1 MQERFPFEMPPEIT
15 EQPAPVEE
23 TTVQPE
29 PAVKP
34 VVEDAVVEEENTP
47 LPDADENCNG
57 SGEVKAEP
65 EPVKEETPKQELIAE
80 EVREEPVIQNVEN
93 EVDGQD
99 INQEEEQPLPPKIEV
114 EEAAINAEEL
124 VEERGDDNNEDNKVE
139 EEVAPI
145 VEEQVNEREEGNEPS
160 EIEDASESGPME
172 LENDKDED
180 EEDDEDNESVEEEGL
195 DIEHEQDEDEDNSEE
210 QGMEVE
216 NDSDN
221 DKEQEPSDMDNG
233 SNQQERGEEALSNNS
248 GPEVRPEEIKE
259 PSIQKEEEIKE
270 QEEQVV
276 EEAESVKQEEEPAP
290 VIEQPEPESKKSSV
304 QAKEEEEIVEEPQ
317 LAKRE
322 EMNPVKEPSEQ
333 EEEIEEEPEPVSVKS
348 VRFDNLRAHT
358 LRHLKKRV
366 LNTPSRVVYEPDSVI
381 NRNYFKQSSV
391 SHIPPQTYKGEPT
404 TKQLSL
410 NKLKQEVTSLY
421 KARRMGVPVPAVYSI
436 NLKQRVLCTEIF
448 TNTESLANYLRT
460 KVDFSNENIQKELKK
475 VFNTLGEYLAE
486 LHNGN
491 VIHGNLNNEAVLV
504 STTSQRLKFVDF
516 SESYSSGNIEDKA
529 KDLYKFEQSLLGGK
543 QDNAVVG
550 ELMQFLCTG
559 YITKSKKFDSIIQRL
574 RKIKLRSGN

>member
-23 TTVQPE
+23 TAVQPE
-29 PAVKP
+29 PVVKP
-34 VVEDAVVEEENTP
+34 VVEDEVVEEKNTP
-47 LPDADENCNG
+47 LPDAEENCNG
-57 SGEVKAEP
+57 SGEVKEEP

-80 EVREEPVIQNVEN
+80 EVREEPVIENVEN
-93 EVDGQD
+93 EVVGQD
-99 INQEEEQPLPPKIEV
+99 INQEQEQPLPAEIEL
-114 EEAAINAEEL
+114 EEAAIDAERI
-124 VEERGDDNNEDNKVE
+124 VEERGDDNNEPVQSNNEDNKME

-145 VEEQVNEREEGNEPS
+145 VEEQVNEREESGES
-160 EIEDASESGPME
+160 LEKEDASESGPME
-172 LENDKDED
+172 LENDNDDQDVED
-180 EEDDEDNESVEEEGL
+180 EGERL
-195 DIEHEQDEDEDNSEE
+195 DIGQDEDNSEE

-216 NDSDN
+216 DESDN
-221 DKEQEPSDMDNG
+221 SKGSKPNDMDNQSG
-233 SNQQERGEEALSNNS
+233 QKEREEKSVSNRSDPG
-248 GPEVRPEEIKE
+248 VR
-259 PSIQKEEEIKE
+259 EEEIKKPGIE
-270 QEEQVV
+270 QEEEMKVQEVQVN
-276 EEAESVKQEEEPAP
+276 EKREPEKQEEEPAP
-290 VIEQPEPESKKSSV
+290 VVEQPEPESKKSSV
-304 QAKEEEEIVEEPQ
+304 QAKEEEIVEEPQ

-322 EMNPVKEPSEQ
+322 EIDPVKEPSEQ

-404 TKQLSL
+404 AKQLSL

-460 KVDFSNENIQKELKK
+460 KVDFSNENVQKELKK
-475 VFNTLGEYLAE
+475 VFNKLGEYLAE

-504 STTSQRLKFVDF
+504 SATSQRLKFVDF

>member
-23 TTVQPE
+23 TAVQPE
-29 PAVKP
+29 PVVKP
-34 VVEDAVVEEENTP
+34 VVEDEVVEEKNTP
-47 LPDADENCNG
+47 LPDAEENCNG
-57 SGEVKAEP
+57 SGEVKEEP

-80 EVREEPVIQNVEN
+80 EVREEPVIENVEN
-93 EVDGQD
+93 EVVGQD
-99 INQEEEQPLPPKIEV
+99 INQEQEQPLPAEIEL
-114 EEAAINAEEL
+114 EEAAIDAERI
-124 VEERGDDNNEDNKVE
+124 VEERGDDNNEPVQSNNEDNKME

-145 VEEQVNEREEGNEPS
+145 VEEQVNEREESGES
-160 EIEDASESGPME
+160 LEKEDASESGPME
-172 LENDKDED
+172 LENDNDDQDVED
-180 EEDDEDNESVEEEGL
+180 EGERL
-195 DIEHEQDEDEDNSEE
+195 DIGQDEDNSEE

-216 NDSDN
+216 DESDN
-221 DKEQEPSDMDNG
+221 SKGSKPNDMDNQSDQKEREEKSV
-233 SNQQERGEEALSNNS
+233 SNRADPG
-248 GPEVRPEEIKE
+248 VR
-259 PSIQKEEEIKE
+259 EEEIKKPGIE
-270 QEEQVV
+270 QQEEMKVQEVQVN
-276 EEAESVKQEEEPAP
+276 EKREPEKQEEEPAP
-290 VIEQPEPESKKSSV
+290 VVEQPEPESKKSLV
-304 QAKEEEEIVEEPQ
+304 QAKEEEIVEEPQ

-322 EMNPVKEPSEQ
+322 EIDPVKEPSEQ

-404 TKQLSL
+404 AKQLSL

-460 KVDFSNENIQKELKK
+460 KVDFSNENVQKELKK
-475 VFNTLGEYLAE
+475 VFNKLGEYLAE

-504 STTSQRLKFVDF
+504 SATSQRLKFVDF

>member
-23 TTVQPE
+23 TAVQPE
-29 PAVKP
+29 PVVKP
-34 VVEDAVVEEENTP
+34 VVEDEVVEEKNTP
-47 LPDADENCNG
+47 LPDAEENCNG
-57 SGEVKAEP
+57 SGEVKEEP

-80 EVREEPVIQNVEN
+80 EVREEPVIENVEN
-93 EVDGQD
+93 EVVGQD
-99 INQEEEQPLPPKIEV
+99 INQEQEQPLPAEIEL
-114 EEAAINAEEL
+114 EEAAIDAERI
-124 VEERGDDNNEDNKVE
+124 VEERGDDNNEPVQSNNEDNKME

-145 VEEQVNEREEGNEPS
+145 VEEQVNEREESGES
-160 EIEDASESGPME
+160 LEKEDASESGPME
-172 LENDKDED
+172 LENDNDDQDVED
-180 EEDDEDNESVEEEGL
+180 EGERL
-195 DIEHEQDEDEDNSEE
+195 DIGQDEDNSEE

-216 NDSDN
+216 DESDN
-221 DKEQEPSDMDNG
+221 SKGSKPNDMDNQSDQKEREEKSV
-233 SNQQERGEEALSNNS
+233 SNRADPG
-248 GPEVRPEEIKE
+248 VR
-259 PSIQKEEEIKE
+259 EEEIKKPGIE
-270 QEEQVV
+270 QQEEMKVQEVQVN
-276 EEAESVKQEEEPAP
+276 EKREPEKQEEEPAP
-290 VIEQPEPESKKSSV
+290 VVEQPEPESKKSLV
-304 QAKEEEEIVEEPQ
+304 QAKEEEIVEEPQ

-322 EMNPVKEPSEQ
+322 EIDPVKEPSEK

-404 TKQLSL
+404 AKQLSL

-460 KVDFSNENIQKELKK
+460 KVDFSNENVQKELKK
-475 VFNTLGEYLAE
+475 VFNKLGEYLAE

-504 STTSQRLKFVDF
+504 SATSQRLKFVDF

>member
-23 TTVQPE
+23 TPVQPE
-29 PAVKP
+29 PVVKP
-34 VVEDAVVEEENTP
+34 VVEDEVVEEKNTP
-47 LPDADENCNG
+47 LPDAEENCNG
-57 SGEVKAEP
+57 SGEVKEEP

-80 EVREEPVIQNVEN
+80 EVREEPVIENVEN
-93 EVDGQD
+93 EVVGQD
-99 INQEEEQPLPPKIEV
+99 INQEQEQPLPAELEL
-114 EEAAINAEEL
+114 EEAAIDAKRI
-124 VEERGDDNNEDNKVE
+124 VEERGDDNNEPVQSNNEDNKME

-145 VEEQVNEREEGNEPS
+145 VEEQVNEREENGES
-160 EIEDASESGPME
+160 LEKEDASESGPME
-172 LENDKDED
+172 LENDNDDQDVED
-180 EEDDEDNESVEEEGL
+180 EGERL
-195 DIEHEQDEDEDNSEE
+195 DIGQDEDNSEE

-216 NDSDN
+216 DESDN
-221 DKEQEPSDMDNG
+221 SKGSKPNDMDNQSDQNEREEKSV
-233 SNQQERGEEALSNNS
+233 SNRSDPG
-248 GPEVRPEEIKE
+248 VR
-259 PSIQKEEEIKE
+259 EEEIKKPSIE
-270 QEEQVV
+270 QQEEMKVQEVQVN
-276 EEAESVKQEEEPAP
+276 EEREPEKQEEEPAP
-290 VIEQPEPESKKSSV
+290 VVEQPEPESKKSSV
-304 QAKEEEEIVEEPQ
+304 QAKEEEIVEEPQ

-322 EMNPVKEPSEQ
+322 EIDPVKEPSEQ

-460 KVDFSNENIQKELKK
+460 KVDFSNENVQKELKK
-475 VFNTLGEYLAE
+475 VFNKLGEYLAE

-504 STTSQRLKFVDF
+504 SATSQRLKFVDF

>member
-1 MQERFPFEMPPEIT
+1 M
-15 EQPAPVEE
+15 
-23 TTVQPE
+23 
-29 PAVKP
+29 
-34 VVEDAVVEEENTP
+34 
-47 LPDADENCNG
+47 
-57 SGEVKAEP
+57 
-65 EPVKEETPKQELIAE
+65 
-80 EVREEPVIQNVEN
+80 
-93 EVDGQD
+93 
-99 INQEEEQPLPPKIEV
+99 
-114 EEAAINAEEL
+114 
-124 VEERGDDNNEDNKVE
+124 E

-145 VEEQVNEREEGNEPS
+145 VEEQVNEREESGELL

-172 LENDKDED
+172 LENDNDDQDVED
-180 EEDDEDNESVEEEGL
+180 EGERL
-195 DIEHEQDEDEDNSEE
+195 DIGQDEDNSEE

-216 NDSDN
+216 DDSDN
-221 DKEQEPSDMDNG
+221 SKGSKPNDMDNQSDQKEREEKSV
-233 SNQQERGEEALSNNS
+233 SNRSDPG
-248 GPEVRPEEIKE
+248 VR
-259 PSIQKEEEIKE
+259 EEEIKKPGIE
-270 QEEQVV
+270 QEEEMKVQEVQVN
-276 EEAESVKQEEEPAP
+276 EEREPEKQKEEPAP
-290 VIEQPEPESKKSSV
+290 VVEEPEPESKKSSV
-304 QAKEEEEIVEEPQ
+304 QAKEEEIVEEPQ

-322 EMNPVKEPSEQ
+322 EIDPVKEPSEQ

-404 TKQLSL
+404 AKQLSL

-460 KVDFSNENIQKELKK
+460 KVDFSNENVQKELKK
-475 VFNTLGEYLAE
+475 VFNKLGEYLAE

-504 STTSQRLKFVDF
+504 SATSQRLKFVDF

>member
-23 TTVQPE
+23 TAVQPE
-29 PAVKP
+29 PVVKP
-34 VVEDAVVEEENTP
+34 VVEDEVVEEKNTP
-47 LPDADENCNG
+47 LPDAEENCNG
-57 SGEVKAEP
+57 SGEVKEEP

-80 EVREEPVIQNVEN
+80 EVREEPVIENVEN
-93 EVDGQD
+93 EVVGQD
-99 INQEEEQPLPPKIEV
+99 INQEQEQPLPAEIEL
-114 EEAAINAEEL
+114 EEAAIDAERI
-124 VEERGDDNNEDNKVE
+124 VEERGDDNNEPVQSNNEDNKME

-145 VEEQVNEREEGNEPS
+145 VEEQVNEREESGES
-160 EIEDASESGPME
+160 LEKEDASESGPME
-172 LENDKDED
+172 LENDNDDQDVED
-180 EEDDEDNESVEEEGL
+180 EGERL
-195 DIEHEQDEDEDNSEE
+195 DIGQDEDNSEE

-216 NDSDN
+216 DNSDN
-221 DKEQEPSDMDNG
+221 SKASKPNDMDNQSDQKEREEKSV
-233 SNQQERGEEALSNNS
+233 SNRSDPG
-248 GPEVRPEEIKE
+248 VR
-259 PSIQKEEEIKE
+259 EEEIKKPGIE
-270 QEEQVV
+270 QEEEMKVQEVQVN
-276 EEAESVKQEEEPAP
+276 EEREPEKQEEEPAP
-290 VIEQPEPESKKSSV
+290 VVEQLEPESKKSSV
-304 QAKEEEEIVEEPQ
+304 QAKEEEIVEEPQ

-322 EMNPVKEPSEQ
+322 EIDPVKEPSEQ

-404 TKQLSL
+404 AKQLSL

-460 KVDFSNENIQKELKK
+460 KVDFSNENVQKELKK
-475 VFNTLGEYLAE
+475 VFNKLGEYLAE

-504 STTSQRLKFVDF
+504 SATSQRLKFVDF

>member
-1 MQERFPFEMPPEIT
+1 MPPEIT

-23 TTVQPE
+23 TPVQPE
-29 PAVKP
+29 PVVKP
-34 VVEDAVVEEENTP
+34 VVEDEVVEEKNTP
-47 LPDADENCNG
+47 LPDAEENCNG
-57 SGEVKAEP
+57 SGEVKEEP

-80 EVREEPVIQNVEN
+80 EVRKEPVIENVEN
-93 EVDGQD
+93 EVVGQD
-99 INQEEEQPLPPKIEV
+99 INQEQEQPLPAELEL
-114 EEAAINAEEL
+114 EEAAIDAKRI
-124 VEERGDDNNEDNKVE
+124 VEERGDDNNEPVQSNNEDNKME

-145 VEEQVNEREEGNEPS
+145 VEEQVNEREESGES
-160 EIEDASESGPME
+160 LEKEDASESGPME
-172 LENDKDED
+172 LENDNDDQDVED
-180 EEDDEDNESVEEEGL
+180 EGERL
-195 DIEHEQDEDEDNSEE
+195 DIGQDEDNSEE

-216 NDSDN
+216 DESDN
-221 DKEQEPSDMDNG
+221 SKGSKPNDMDNQSG
-233 SNQQERGEEALSNNS
+233 QKEREEKSVSNRADPG
-248 GPEVRPEEIKE
+248 VR
-259 PSIQKEEEIKE
+259 EEEIKKPGIE
-270 QEEQVV
+270 QQEEMKVQEVQVN
-276 EEAESVKQEEEPAP
+276 EKREPEKQEEEPAP
-290 VIEQPEPESKKSSV
+290 VVEQPEPESKKSLV
-304 QAKEEEEIVEEPQ
+304 QAKEEEIVEEPQ

-322 EMNPVKEPSEQ
+322 EIDPVKEPSEQ

-404 TKQLSL
+404 AKQLSL

-460 KVDFSNENIQKELKK
+460 KVDFSNENVQKELKK
-475 VFNTLGEYLAE
+475 VFNKLGEYLAE

-504 STTSQRLKFVDF
+504 SATSQRLKFVDF

>member
-23 TTVQPE
+23 TPVQPE
-29 PAVKP
+29 PVVKP
-34 VVEDAVVEEENTP
+34 VVEDEVVEEKNTP
-47 LPDADENCNG
+47 LPDAEENCNG
-57 SGEVKAEP
+57 SGEVKEEP

-80 EVREEPVIQNVEN
+80 EVREEPVIENVEN
-93 EVDGQD
+93 EGVGQD
-99 INQEEEQPLPPKIEV
+99 INQEQEQPLPAELEL
-114 EEAAINAEEL
+114 EEAAIDAKRI
-124 VEERGDDNNEDNKVE
+124 VEERGDDNNEPVQSNNEDNKME

-145 VEEQVNEREEGNEPS
+145 VEEQVNEREESGES
-160 EIEDASESGPME
+160 LEKEDASESGPME
-172 LENDKDED
+172 LENDNDDQDVED
-180 EEDDEDNESVEEEGL
+180 EGERL
-195 DIEHEQDEDEDNSEE
+195 DIGQDEDNSEE

-216 NDSDN
+216 DDSDN
-221 DKEQEPSDMDNG
+221 SKGSKPNDMDNQSDQKEREEKSV
-233 SNQQERGEEALSNNS
+233 SNRADPG
-248 GPEVRPEEIKE
+248 VR
-259 PSIQKEEEIKE
+259 EEEIKKPGIE
-270 QEEQVV
+270 QQEEMKVQEVQVN
-276 EEAESVKQEEEPAP
+276 EKREPEKQEEEPAP
-290 VIEQPEPESKKSSV
+290 VVEQPEPESKKSLV
-304 QAKEEEEIVEEPQ
+304 QAKEEEIVEEPQ

-322 EMNPVKEPSEQ
+322 EIDPVKEPSEQ

-404 TKQLSL
+404 AKQLSL

-460 KVDFSNENIQKELKK
+460 KVDFSNENVQKELKK
-475 VFNTLGEYLAE
+475 VFNKLGEYLAE

-504 STTSQRLKFVDF
+504 SATSQRLKFVDF

>member
-23 TTVQPE
+23 TAVQPE
-29 PAVKP
+29 PVVKP
-34 VVEDAVVEEENTP
+34 VVEDEVVEEKNTP
-47 LPDADENCNG
+47 LPDAEENCNG
-57 SGEVKAEP
+57 SGEVKEEP

-80 EVREEPVIQNVEN
+80 EVREEPVIENVEN
-93 EVDGQD
+93 EVVGQD
-99 INQEEEQPLPPKIEV
+99 INQEQEQPLPAELEL
-114 EEAAINAEEL
+114 EEAAIDAKRI
-124 VEERGDDNNEDNKVE
+124 VEERGDDNNEPVQSNNEDNKME

-145 VEEQVNEREEGNEPS
+145 VEEQVNEREESGES
-160 EIEDASESGPME
+160 LEKEDASESGPME
-172 LENDKDED
+172 LENDNDDQDVED
-180 EEDDEDNESVEEEGL
+180 EGERL
-195 DIEHEQDEDEDNSEE
+195 DIGQDEDNSEE

-216 NDSDN
+216 DESDN
-221 DKEQEPSDMDNG
+221 SKGSKPNDMDNQSDQKEREEKSV
-233 SNQQERGEEALSNNS
+233 SNRSDPG
-248 GPEVRPEEIKE
+248 VR
-259 PSIQKEEEIKE
+259 EEEIKKPGIE
-270 QEEQVV
+270 QEEEMKVQEVQVN
-276 EEAESVKQEEEPAP
+276 EKREPEKQEEEPAP
-290 VIEQPEPESKKSSV
+290 VVEQPEPESKKSSV
-304 QAKEEEEIVEEPQ
+304 QAKEEEIVEEPQ

-322 EMNPVKEPSEQ
+322 EIDPVKEPSEQ

-404 TKQLSL
+404 AKQLSL

-460 KVDFSNENIQKELKK
+460 KVDFSNENVQKELKK
-475 VFNTLGEYLAE
+475 VFNKLGEYLAE

-504 STTSQRLKFVDF
+504 SATSQRLKFVDF

>member
-23 TTVQPE
+23 TPVQPE
-29 PAVKP
+29 PVVKP
-34 VVEDAVVEEENTP
+34 VVEDEVVEEKNTP
-47 LPDADENCNG
+47 LPDAEENCNG
-57 SGEVKAEP
+57 SGEVKEEP

-80 EVREEPVIQNVEN
+80 EVRKEPVIENVEN
-93 EVDGQD
+93 EVVGQD
-99 INQEEEQPLPPKIEV
+99 INQEQEQPLPAELEL
-114 EEAAINAEEL
+114 EEAAIDAKRI
-124 VEERGDDNNEDNKVE
+124 VEERGDDNNEPVQSNNEDNKME

-145 VEEQVNEREEGNEPS
+145 VEEQVNEREESGES
-160 EIEDASESGPME
+160 LEKEDASESGPME
-172 LENDKDED
+172 LENDNDDQDVED
-180 EEDDEDNESVEEEGL
+180 EGERL
-195 DIEHEQDEDEDNSEE
+195 DIGQDEDNSEE

-216 NDSDN
+216 DESDN
-221 DKEQEPSDMDNG
+221 SKGSKPNDMDNQSDQKEREEKSV
-233 SNQQERGEEALSNNS
+233 SNRADPG
-248 GPEVRPEEIKE
+248 VR
-259 PSIQKEEEIKE
+259 EEEIKKPGIE
-270 QEEQVV
+270 QEEEMKVQEVQVN
-276 EEAESVKQEEEPAP
+276 EEREPEKQEEEPAP
-290 VIEQPEPESKKSSV
+290 VVEQPEPESKKSLV
-304 QAKEEEEIVEEPQ
+304 QAKEEEIVEEPQ

-322 EMNPVKEPSEQ
+322 EIDPVKEPSEQ

-460 KVDFSNENIQKELKK
+460 KVDFSNENVQKELKK
-475 VFNTLGEYLAE
+475 VFNKLGEYLAE

-504 STTSQRLKFVDF
+504 SATSQRLKFVDF

>member
-23 TTVQPE
+23 TPVQPE
-29 PAVKP
+29 PVVKP
-34 VVEDAVVEEENTP
+34 VVEDEVVEEKNTP
-47 LPDADENCNG
+47 LPDAEENCNG
-57 SGEVKAEP
+57 SGEVKEEP

-80 EVREEPVIQNVEN
+80 EVREEPVIENVEN
-93 EVDGQD
+93 EVVGQD
-99 INQEEEQPLPPKIEV
+99 INQEQEQPLPAELEL
-114 EEAAINAEEL
+114 EEAAIDAKRI
-124 VEERGDDNNEDNKVE
+124 VEERGDDNNEPVQSNNEDNKME

-145 VEEQVNEREEGNEPS
+145 VEEQVNEREESGES
-160 EIEDASESGPME
+160 LEKEDASESGPME
-172 LENDKDED
+172 LENDDDDQDVED
-180 EEDDEDNESVEEEGL
+180 EGERL
-195 DIEHEQDEDEDNSEE
+195 DIGQDEDNSEE

-216 NDSDN
+216 DDSDN
-221 DKEQEPSDMDNG
+221 SKGSKPNDMDNQSDQKEREEKSV
-233 SNQQERGEEALSNNS
+233 SNRADPG
-248 GPEVRPEEIKE
+248 VR
-259 PSIQKEEEIKE
+259 EEEIKKPGIE
-270 QEEQVV
+270 QQEEMKVQEVQVN
-276 EEAESVKQEEEPAP
+276 EKREPEKQEEEPAP
-290 VIEQPEPESKKSSV
+290 VVEQPEPESKKSLV
-304 QAKEEEEIVEEPQ
+304 QAKEEEIVEEPQ

-322 EMNPVKEPSEQ
+322 EIDPVKEPSEQ
-333 EEEIEEEPEPVSVKS
+333 GEEIEEEPEPVSVKS

-404 TKQLSL
+404 AKQLSL

-460 KVDFSNENIQKELKK
+460 KVDFSNENVQKELKK
-475 VFNTLGEYLAE
+475 VFNKLGEYLAE

-504 STTSQRLKFVDF
+504 SATSQRLKFVDF

>member
-23 TTVQPE
+23 TPVQPE
-29 PAVKP
+29 PVVKP
-34 VVEDAVVEEENTP
+34 VVEDEVVEEKNTP
-47 LPDADENCNG
+47 LPDAEENCNG
-57 SGEVKAEP
+57 SGEVKEEP

-80 EVREEPVIQNVEN
+80 EVREEPVIENVEN
-93 EVDGQD
+93 EVVGQD
-99 INQEEEQPLPPKIEV
+99 INQEQEQPLPAELEL
-114 EEAAINAEEL
+114 EEAAIDAKRI
-124 VEERGDDNNEDNKVE
+124 VEERGDDNNEPVQSNNEDNKME

-145 VEEQVNEREEGNEPS
+145 VEEQVNEREENGES
-160 EIEDASESGPME
+160 LEKEDASESGPME
-172 LENDKDED
+172 LENDNDDQDVED
-180 EEDDEDNESVEEEGL
+180 EGERL
-195 DIEHEQDEDEDNSEE
+195 DIGQDEDNSEE

-216 NDSDN
+216 DDSDN
-221 DKEQEPSDMDNG
+221 SKGSKPNDMDNQSDQKEREEKSV
-233 SNQQERGEEALSNNS
+233 SNRADPG
-248 GPEVRPEEIKE
+248 VR
-259 PSIQKEEEIKE
+259 EEEIKKPSIE
-270 QEEQVV
+270 QQEEMKVQEVQVN
-276 EEAESVKQEEEPAP
+276 EKREPEKQEEEPAP
-290 VIEQPEPESKKSSV
+290 VVEQPEPESKKSLV
-304 QAKEEEEIVEEPQ
+304 QAKEEEIVEEPQ

-322 EMNPVKEPSEQ
+322 EIDPVKEPSEQ

-404 TKQLSL
+404 AKQLSL

-460 KVDFSNENIQKELKK
+460 KVDFSNENVQKELKK
-475 VFNTLGEYLAE
+475 VFNKLGEYLAE

-504 STTSQRLKFVDF
+504 SATSQRLKFVDF

>member
-23 TTVQPE
+23 TPVQPE
-29 PAVKP
+29 PVVKP
-34 VVEDAVVEEENTP
+34 VVEDEVVEEKNTP
-47 LPDADENCNG
+47 LPDAEENCNG
-57 SGEVKAEP
+57 SGEVKEEP

-80 EVREEPVIQNVEN
+80 EVRKEPVIENVEN
-93 EVDGQD
+93 EVVGQD
-99 INQEEEQPLPPKIEV
+99 INQEQEQPLPAELEL
-114 EEAAINAEEL
+114 EEAAIDAKRI
-124 VEERGDDNNEDNKVE
+124 VEERGDDNNEPVQSNNEDNKME

-145 VEEQVNEREEGNEPS
+145 VEEQINEREESGES
-160 EIEDASESGPME
+160 LEKEDASESGPME
-172 LENDKDED
+172 LENDDDDQDVED
-180 EEDDEDNESVEEEGL
+180 EGERL
-195 DIEHEQDEDEDNSEE
+195 DIGQDEDNSEE

-216 NDSDN
+216 DESDN
-221 DKEQEPSDMDNG
+221 SKGSKPNDMDNQSDQKEREEKSV
-233 SNQQERGEEALSNNS
+233 SNRSDPG
-248 GPEVRPEEIKE
+248 VR
-259 PSIQKEEEIKE
+259 EEEIKKPGIE
-270 QEEQVV
+270 QQEEMKVQEVQVN
-276 EEAESVKQEEEPAP
+276 EKREPEKQEEEPAP
-290 VIEQPEPESKKSSV
+290 VVEQPEPESKKSLV
-304 QAKEEEEIVEEPQ
+304 QAKEEEIVEEPQ

-322 EMNPVKEPSEQ
+322 EIDPVKEPSEQ

-404 TKQLSL
+404 AKQLSL

-460 KVDFSNENIQKELKK
+460 KVDFSNENVQKELKK
-475 VFNTLGEYLAE
+475 VFNKLGEYLAE

-504 STTSQRLKFVDF
+504 SATSQRLKFVDF

>member
-23 TTVQPE
+23 TAVQPE
-29 PAVKP
+29 PVVKP
-34 VVEDAVVEEENTP
+34 VVEDEVVEEKNTP
-47 LPDADENCNG
+47 LPDAEENCNG
-57 SGEVKAEP
+57 SGEVKEEP

-80 EVREEPVIQNVEN
+80 EVREEPVIENVEN
-93 EVDGQD
+93 EVVGQD
-99 INQEEEQPLPPKIEV
+99 INQEQEQPLPAEIEL
-114 EEAAINAEEL
+114 EEAAIDAERI
-124 VEERGDDNNEDNKVE
+124 VEERGDDNNEPVQSNNEDNKME

-145 VEEQVNEREEGNEPS
+145 VEEQVNEREESGES
-160 EIEDASESGPME
+160 LEKEDASESGPME
-172 LENDKDED
+172 LENDNDDQDVED
-180 EEDDEDNESVEEEGL
+180 EGERL
-195 DIEHEQDEDEDNSEE
+195 DIGQDEDNSEE

-216 NDSDN
+216 DESDN
-221 DKEQEPSDMDNG
+221 SKGSKPNDMDNQSDQKEREEKSV
-233 SNQQERGEEALSNNS
+233 SNRSDPG
-248 GPEVRPEEIKE
+248 VR
-259 PSIQKEEEIKE
+259 EEEIKKPGIE
-270 QEEQVV
+270 QEEEMKVQEVQVN
-276 EEAESVKQEEEPAP
+276 EEREPEKQEEEPAP
-290 VIEQPEPESKKSSV
+290 VVEQPEPESKKSSV
-304 QAKEEEEIVEEPQ
+304 QAKEEEIVEEPQ

-322 EMNPVKEPSEQ
+322 EIDPVKEPSEQ

-404 TKQLSL
+404 AKQLSL

-460 KVDFSNENIQKELKK
+460 KVDFSNENVQKELKK
-475 VFNTLGEYLAE
+475 VFNKLGEYLAE

-504 STTSQRLKFVDF
+504 SATSQRLKFVDF

>member
-23 TTVQPE
+23 TPVQPE
-29 PAVKP
+29 PVVKP
-34 VVEDAVVEEENTP
+34 VVEDEVVEEKNTP
-47 LPDADENCNG
+47 LPDAEENCNG
-57 SGEVKAEP
+57 SGEVKEEP

-80 EVREEPVIQNVEN
+80 EVREEPVIENVEN
-93 EVDGQD
+93 EVVGQD
-99 INQEEEQPLPPKIEV
+99 INQEQEQPLPAELEL
-114 EEAAINAEEL
+114 EEAAIDAKRI
-124 VEERGDDNNEDNKVE
+124 VEERGDDNNEPVQSNNEDNKME

-145 VEEQVNEREEGNEPS
+145 VEEQVNEREESGES
-160 EIEDASESGPME
+160 LEKEDASESGPME
-172 LENDKDED
+172 LENDNDDQDVED
-180 EEDDEDNESVEEEGL
+180 EGERL
-195 DIEHEQDEDEDNSEE
+195 DIGQDEDNSEE

-216 NDSDN
+216 DDSDN
-221 DKEQEPSDMDNG
+221 SKGSKPNDMDNQSDQKEREEKSV
-233 SNQQERGEEALSNNS
+233 SNRADPG
-248 GPEVRPEEIKE
+248 VR
-259 PSIQKEEEIKE
+259 EEEIKKPGIE
-270 QEEQVV
+270 QQEEMKVQEVQVN
-276 EEAESVKQEEEPAP
+276 EKREPEKQEEEPAP
-290 VIEQPEPESKKSSV
+290 VVEQPEPESKKSLV
-304 QAKEEEEIVEEPQ
+304 QAKEEEIVEEPQ

-322 EMNPVKEPSEQ
+322 EIDPVKEPSEQ

-404 TKQLSL
+404 AKQLSL

-460 KVDFSNENIQKELKK
+460 KVDFSNENVQKELKK
-475 VFNTLGEYLAE
+475 VFNKLGEYLAE

-504 STTSQRLKFVDF
+504 SATSQRLKFVDF

>member
-23 TTVQPE
+23 TAVQPE
-29 PAVKP
+29 PVVKP
-34 VVEDAVVEEENTP
+34 VVEDEVVEEKNTP
-47 LPDADENCNG
+47 LPDAEENCNG
-57 SGEVKAEP
+57 SGEVKEEP

-80 EVREEPVIQNVEN
+80 EVREEPVIENVEN
-93 EVDGQD
+93 EVVGQD
-99 INQEEEQPLPPKIEV
+99 INQEQEQPLPAEIEL
-114 EEAAINAEEL
+114 EEAAIDAERI
-124 VEERGDDNNEDNKVE
+124 VEERGDDNNEPVQSNNEDNKME

-145 VEEQVNEREEGNEPS
+145 VEEQVNAREESGES
-160 EIEDASESGPME
+160 LEIEDASESGPME
-172 LENDKDED
+172 LENDNDDQDVED
-180 EEDDEDNESVEEEGL
+180 EGERL
-195 DIEHEQDEDEDNSEE
+195 DIGQDEDNSEE

-216 NDSDN
+216 DESDN
-221 DKEQEPSDMDNG
+221 SKGSKPNDMDNQSG
-233 SNQQERGEEALSNNS
+233 QKEREEKSVSNRADPG
-248 GPEVRPEEIKE
+248 VR
-259 PSIQKEEEIKE
+259 EEEIKKPSIE
-270 QEEQVV
+270 QQEEMKVQEVQVN
-276 EEAESVKQEEEPAP
+276 EEREPEKQEEEPAP
-290 VIEQPEPESKKSSV
+290 VVEQLEPESKKSSV
-304 QAKEEEEIVEEPQ
+304 QAKEEEIVEEPQ

-322 EMNPVKEPSEQ
+322 EIDPVKEPSEQ

-460 KVDFSNENIQKELKK
+460 KVDFSNENVQKELKK
-475 VFNTLGEYLAE
+475 VFNKLGEYLAE

-504 STTSQRLKFVDF
+504 SATSQRLKFVDF